1 MREYILQVIQA
12 LHQHRELVA
21 DAYVQNKGLAPTE
34 QTAAGLARLL
44 KVKALTPYVENTWRL
59 DRRLRVYFDRAVNRV
74 KVYGNST
81 HYAGVVSKIAG
92 LTELYE
98 QAVLSADAA
107 AQDERLDEIVD
118 LCDEFATGM
127 REDIEHFRM
136 VVDTRKGFMGG
147 SLTEKLTHNRNYVE
161 QANQMVEAV
170 GLLDQANLLDRIEGF
185 ADLTEVL
192 QRHLYERV
200 EGADDVRRRLFE
212 VQSQL
217 NKLLF
222 DLNAAHRITAMLLRL
237 DAGINRHA
245 DFELPDWDDE
255 QLPAAAYRS
264 KGFALPAY
272 IDSREEPAETLLPL
286 LAGIDDERRP
296 QARAPVLKAGTLDDA
311 GAPGLQR
318 PSPSQ
323 LHGAITQLFSDALQ
337 GGQPV
342 SIVAWLRLRTDREQL
357 YPYPLAIWLGSL
369 ANAAANGLQAPA
381 GWHFTYQAAH
391 ADARWETP
399 VLGDICL
406 ARFDSGIARGAEPDA
421 ASAATSGAPANA
433 TPDAASIRDHP
444 LLPA

>member
-1 MREYILQVIQA
+1 MREHILQVIAA
-12 LHQHRELVA
+12 LYQHRELVA
-21 DAYVQNKGLAPTE
+21 DAYAQSKGVAPSAD
-34 QTAAGLARLL
+34 TASALSRLL

-92 LTELYE
+92 MTDVYQ
-98 QAVLSADAA
+98 QAMLSADSA
-107 AQDERLDEIVD
+107 AQDECLDEIVD

-136 VVDTRKGFMGG
+136 VVDTRKGFSGG
-147 SLTEKLTHNRNYVE
+147 SIAEKLTHNRNYVE
-161 QANQMVEAV
+161 QATQMVEAV
-170 GLLDQANLLDRIEGF
+170 GLLDQANLLDTLEGYQE
-185 ADLTEVL
+185 LTKVL
-192 QRHLYERV
+192 QRHLYNRV

-222 DLNAAHRITAMLLRL
+222 DLQAADRLAEMLLRL
-237 DAGINRHA
+237 DARINHHT

-255 QLPAAAYRS
+255 RLPVAAFRGA
-264 KGFALPAY
+264 GFHLPAY
-272 IDSREEPAETLLPL
+272 VDSRSEPAESLLPL

-296 QARAPVLKAGTLDDA
+296 QARAAAVTAGTLADA

-323 LHGAITQLFSDALQ
+323 LQSAAMQLFSDAQ
-337 GGQPV
+337 DSGQPL
-342 SIVAWLRLRTDREQL
+342 SIVTWLRLRADREQL

-369 ANAAANGLQAPA
+369 CNAINNGLPAPA
-381 GWHFTYQAAH
+381 GWYFDFRAAH
-391 ADARWETP
+391 ADTRWQTP
-399 VLGDICL
+399 VL
-406 ARFDSGIARGAEPDA
+406 SGIVL
-421 ASAATSGAPANA
+421 APVEQHAVQ
-433 TPDAASIRDHP
+433 T
-444 LLPA
+444 